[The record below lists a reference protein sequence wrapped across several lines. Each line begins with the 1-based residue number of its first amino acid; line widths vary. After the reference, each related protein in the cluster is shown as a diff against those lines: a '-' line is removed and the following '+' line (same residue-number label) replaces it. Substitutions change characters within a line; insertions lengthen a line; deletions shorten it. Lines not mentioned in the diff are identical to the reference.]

1 MRALGFHASARRADR
16 VAGETWGALVAALRE
31 GEPLPP
37 ETERRMQAFA
47 ELVALALASA
57 HARNEL
63 AASRLRIVEA
73 SDAERRRLERNLHDG
88 AQQRLVALSVGL
100 RLAQAKIRGAPERS
114 GEQLL
119 ASRSRRSWAR
129 R

>member
-1 MRALGFHASARRADR
+1 MPIS
-16 VAGETWGALVAALRE
+16 VAGETWGALIAGMRE
-31 GEPLPP
+31 GELLPA
-37 ETERRMQAFA
+37 ETEWRMQAFA

-100 RLAQAKIRGAPERS
+100 RLAQAKMRERS
-114 GEQLL
+114 RGSGG
-119 ASRSRRSWAR
+119 AAWGRSRRIWPQR
-129 R
+129 